1 MKSHQTEQSNKGC
14 SAGGIVISQRAF
26 TAFLLWASEILQ
38 DSEMPKQALIN
49 AFYNM
54 SAKPIARLCDCK
66 GTIFFSFLQVHTQ
79 KNRHSCP
86 KT

>member
-1 MKSHQTEQSNKGC
+1 MKCHQTEQSNKGC

-49 AFYNM
+49 AFIM
-54 SAKPIARLCDCK
+54 SAPLADDVQTSLGAGSRCK
-66 GTIFFSFLQVHTQ
+66 GTKNNVYMQIKVHFY
-79 KNRHSCP
+79 
-86 KT
+86 

>member
-49 AFYNM
+49 AFNNM
-54 SAKPIARLCDCK
+54 SAKPMVRICDCK
-66 GTIFFSFLQVHTQ
+66 DSYFFAYTQIEKIFYWKF
-79 KNRHSCP
+79 
-86 KT
+86 